1 MKKPF
6 LSHEMSLSAL
16 EILPCS
22 VDQSNNGVA
31 IAVYMYNNFHIDNI
45 LSAEHY
51 QLGFVPRITALNVLR
66 MKTEKK
72 FAAHFRHFTV
82 I

>member
-16 EILPCS
+16 GILPCS

-31 IAVYMYNNFHIDNI
+31 IAVYMFNNFHIDNI
-45 LSAEHY
+45 LSGEHY

-72 FAAHFRHFTV
+72 IHGAF
-82 I
+82 